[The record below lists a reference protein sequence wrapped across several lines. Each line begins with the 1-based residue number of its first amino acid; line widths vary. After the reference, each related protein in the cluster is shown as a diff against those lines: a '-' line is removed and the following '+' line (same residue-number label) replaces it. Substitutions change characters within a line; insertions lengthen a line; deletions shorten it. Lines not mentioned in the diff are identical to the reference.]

1 MNLEIIADCVGRI
14 LCIRYYVLDN
24 FFIQLSLRRG
34 EKIKRS
40 LASVHSGQ
48 QSRYLVSSDVG
59 EAYRQMPS
67 VIVLLCGN
75 E

>member
-34 EKIKRS
+34 EKIQRS
-40 LASVHSGQ
+40 LASVHGGQ

-59 EAYRQMPS
+59 EAYRQVPS
-67 VIVLLCGN
+67 VIVLLCIMW
-75 E
+75 